1 MSPLASGGDQV
12 VWRKLATRLWSFP
25 QLEREPMTD
34 TAHHSHDH
42 NHYHDGEE
50 IVNAHR
56 IDPFADPY
64 DYAIVT
70 NIFRALSNPVRAAI
84 LHRVAHSP
92 HTVNELVDCMQLSQ
106 PMVSQHLKIL
116 RDATVVKAE
125 RCGRTM
131 VYTVADEHVCQVFSL
146 ALAHA
151 VEDRVTPRT
160 DPNIHYHHTH
170 G

>member
-1 MSPLASGGDQV
+1 
-12 VWRKLATRLWSFP
+12 
-25 QLEREPMTD
+25 MTD
-34 TAHHSHDH
+34 AQVHTHEHTHEHTNPDPSEVHAH
-42 NHYHDGEE
+42 N
-50 IVNAHR
+50 IA
-56 IDPFADPY
+56 PFNNPY
-64 DYAIVT
+64 DYDVVT

-92 HTVNELVDCMQLSQ
+92 HTVSELVECMALSQ

-131 VYTVADEHVCQVFSL
+131 VYTVADEHVCSVFSL

-151 VEDRVTPRT
+151 VEHRTTPMPDGRV
-160 DPNIHYHHTH
+160 HYHHKH

>member
-1 MSPLASGGDQV
+1 
-12 VWRKLATRLWSFP
+12 
-25 QLEREPMTD
+25 MTD
-34 TAHHSHDH
+34 PHSHEHTHSDSSEVH
-42 NHYHDGEE
+42 AHS
-50 IVNAHR
+50 IAPFVN
-56 IDPFADPY
+56 PY
-64 DYAIVT
+64 DYEVVT

-92 HTVNELVDCMQLSQ
+92 HTVTELVECMHLSQ

-131 VYTVADEHVCQVFSL
+131 VYTVADEHVCNVFSL

-151 VEDRVTPRT
+151 VEDRS
-160 DPNIHYHHTH
+160 DPMPEGTRMHVHHHEH

>member
-1 MSPLASGGDQV
+1 
-12 VWRKLATRLWSFP
+12 
-25 QLEREPMTD
+25 MTD
-34 TAHHSHDH
+34 LQGH
-42 NHYHDGEE
+42 NHEHTHLGDGE
-50 IVNAHR
+50 VHAHS
-56 IDPFADPY
+56 IAPFDNPY
-64 DYAIVT
+64 DYDVVT

-92 HTVNELVDCMQLSQ
+92 HTVTELVECMALSQ

-131 VYTVADEHVCQVFSL
+131 VYTVADEHVCAVFSM

-151 VEDRVTPRT
+151 VEDRIAPIADAASV
-160 DPNIHYHHTH
+160 HYHHQH

>member
-1 MSPLASGGDQV
+1 
-12 VWRKLATRLWSFP
+12 
-25 QLEREPMTD
+25 MTD
-34 TAHHSHDH
+34 P
-42 NHYHDGEE
+42 
-50 IVNAHR
+50 NAHTHEHTHSDNR
-56 IDPFADPY
+56 EVHAHSIAPFINPY
-64 DYAIVT
+64 DYDVVT
-70 NIFRALSNPVRAAI
+70 NIFRALSNPIRAAI

-92 HTVNELVDCMQLSQ
+92 HTVTELVECMSLSQ

-131 VYTVADEHVCQVFSL
+131 VYTVADEHVCDVFSL

-151 VEDRVTPRT
+151 VEDRKEPMPEGTRMH
-160 DPNIHYHHTH
+160 IHHHDH

>member
-1 MSPLASGGDQV
+1 
-12 VWRKLATRLWSFP
+12 
-25 QLEREPMTD
+25 MTD
-34 TAHHSHDH
+34 VDEHSHEHTHLDRSEVH
-42 NHYHDGEE
+42 AHS
-50 IVNAHR
+50 IV
-56 IDPFADPY
+56 PFTNPY
-64 DYAIVT
+64 DYEVVT

-92 HTVNELVDCMQLSQ
+92 HTVSELVECMELSQ

-116 RDATVVKAE
+116 RDAIVVKAE

-131 VYTVADEHVCQVFSL
+131 VYTVADEHVCEVFSL

-151 VEDRVTPRT
+151 VEHRT
-160 DPNIHYHHTH
+160 APMPESVKVHHHHTH